1 MWLRSRPV
9 APAPPPARSAAVGGD
24 GGMLRPRRP
33 VGPPDDVRHR
43 VGPGLRGCR
52 RRHPHYVRL
61 PLALADAA
69 RHRAGAGGRVRQLP
83 AAGRQAD
90 WLAFGPAAGVVQ
102 HGSGADPGAGSGRG
116 RRGPARRLGRLRAGR
131 RAHVRPRARL
141 AGLDRAGRGDLPRLA
156 ARRRVRDAAG
166 AHRRG
171 PGLSPVHAVPAG
183 PPAGAHGAA
192 DDRRAA
198 RRRLDRARGRGHGA
212 GRRRPGGRRRA
223 GRGRAGVGRTA
234 RCRGPVAAGG
244 VPRPGRPADQPG
256 QQAVLRG
263 RRRRARPAGRA
274 RRHSPGSRR
283 LHRALRAEGP
293 MSRRRP
299 TGGSP
304 MTEVQIDP
312 ETLRAIIARELIG
325 ARQRTCMLTD
335 SVDEADLVRQHS
347 PLMSPLVWDLAHI
360 ANQEELWLLRE
371 VGGREPMHPE
381 IDPLY
386 DAFEHPRSE
395 RPTLPLLPPAEAR
408 AYGHEV
414 RGRVLDLLDRAP
426 FSGTRLLGNGFAFG
440 MIAQHE
446 VQHDETMLITHQIR
460 AGAPVL
466 AAPAPGPAP
475 ADAFRLP
482 SEVLVP
488 GGPFTMG
495 TSTEPWALDNER
507 PAHTV
512 QVAPFYLDTTPVT
525 CGAYAQFI
533 DDGGYD
539 DRRWWTR
546 AGWEH
551 RQKAGLTAPL
561 YWRREGRQWTRRV
574 VGRQEPITPDE
585 PVVDVAWDA

>member
-1 MWLRSRPV
+1 M
-9 APAPPPARSAAVGGD
+9 PAMTAAAS
-24 GGMLRPRRP
+24 
-33 VGPPDDVRHR
+33 
-43 VGPGLRGCR
+43 PGT
-52 RRHPHYVRL
+52 
-61 PLALADAA
+61 A
-69 RHRAGAGGRVRQLP
+69 RAGGCCTL
-83 AAGRQAD
+83 
-90 WLAFGPAAGVVQ
+90 
-102 HGSGADPGAGSGRG
+102 SGRCWWP
-116 RRGPARRLGRLRAGR
+116 RSPTPRCRTATRPAGR
-131 RAHVRPRARL
+131 RP
-141 AGLDRAGRGDLPRLA
+141 GGRC
-156 ARRRVRDAAG
+156 
-166 AHRRG
+166 
-171 PGLSPVHAVPAG
+171 
-183 PPAGAHGAA
+183 
-192 DDRRAA
+192 
-198 RRRLDRARGRGHGA
+198 GA
-212 GRRRPGGRRRA
+212 GRRR
-223 GRGRAGVGRTA
+223 AGVGRITG
-234 RCRGPVAAGG
+234 RRGPVAPGG
-244 VPRPGRPADQPG
+244 APGPGRPADRPG
-256 QQAVLRG
+256 QQGVLRG
-263 RRRRARPAGRA
+263 RRHRAGPAGRA
-274 RRHSPGSRR
+274 LRDPPGGRRI
-283 LHRALRAEGP
+283 HRALRAERP
-293 MSRRRP
+293 MSCRRP
-299 TGGSP
+299 TGRSP
-304 MTEVQIDP
+304 MTEPQLDP
-312 ETLRAIIARELIG
+312 ETLRGVIARELTG
-325 ARQRTCMLTD
+325 ARQRTTLLTD

-426 FSGTRLLGNGFAFG
+426 FSGTRLLGDGFAFG

-466 AAPAPGPAP
+466 AARAPDPAP

-525 CGAYAQFI
+525 CGAFAQLI

-539 DRRWWTR
+539 APRWWP
-546 AGWEH
+546 ADGGEH
-551 RQKAGLTAPL
+551 RQSAGLIAPL
-561 YWRREGRQWTRRV
+561 YGRREGPQWTRRV
-574 VGRQEPITPDE
+574 FGRQEPIVPNE
-585 PVVDVAWDA
+585 PVLHVSWYEADAYARWAGRRLPTEAEWEKAARFDPATGLTRRYPWGSADPHTSHANLGQAFLRPAPAGSYPGGAAPCGARQLIGDLWEWTG